1 MLGSRVF
8 SRGLSTLIPPKV
20 SPPRPDLTDAS
31 MKVFNASADR
41 LSFRE
46 SHQLFPARSCIS

>member
-20 SPPRPDLTDAS
+20 STLEMEPLVLEELRLTLS
-31 MKVFNASADR
+31 YR
-41 LSFRE
+41 LP
-46 SHQLFPARSCIS
+46 LLL